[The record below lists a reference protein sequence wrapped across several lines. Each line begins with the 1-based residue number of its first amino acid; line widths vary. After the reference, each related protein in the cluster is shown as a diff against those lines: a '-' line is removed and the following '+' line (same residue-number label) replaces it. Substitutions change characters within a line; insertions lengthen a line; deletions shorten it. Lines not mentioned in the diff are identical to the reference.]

1 MRNWLNTL
9 DSSDVLLAL
18 GALLIV
24 RGVSMISLPA
34 AWIVAGM
41 FLITYAYLIANEKAK
56 HASTAKLPD
65 TNE

>member
-41 FLITYAYLIANEKAK
+41 FLIAYAYLIANEKAK
-56 HASTAKLPD
+56 HASIAELSD
-65 TNE
+65 TNQ